1 MKRLRALRT
10 FWPVV
15 FIAPLWLLLDRFCWS
30 VPDHIVL
37 HATMLLHEN
46 LPAIVAIAATISLLV
61 IGVKLARVHSSL
73 RTLRAIAGPL
83 PDALRYTVVRQAAVL
98 SMPEPPVIYLDVATP
113 ICYTVLPGPAILI
126 SRGFIEE
133 LTANDLELVV
143 RHELVHV
150 RRHDPLR
157 GLLWHLL
164 FSALLI
170 PGFGDLERWLYDG
183 RERRANQFAGNLDRN
198 RYAVLE
204 ARVRQAEHAFERSLG
219 HAYAGAL
226 TPQRK
231 KRQSFVFV
239 RPVLAATVFAALF
252 VSHAVFMHSL
262 PFLETHHC

>member
-1 MKRLRALRT
+1 MRLRALRT
-10 FWPVV
+10 FWPLA

-30 VPDHIVL
+30 MPDHVVL
-37 HATMLLHEN
+37 HTTMLLHEN
-46 LPAIVAIAATISLLV
+46 LPAIVALAATVSILV
-61 IGVKLARVHSSL
+61 IAVKLARVNSSL

-83 PDALRYTVVRQAAVL
+83 PEVLRRTVVNQATAL
-98 SMPEPPVIYLDVATP
+98 SMREPPVIYLDVATP

-133 LTANDLELVV
+133 LSGDDLELVV

-170 PGFGDLERWLYDG
+170 PGFGDLERWLYDR
-183 RERRANQFAGNLDRN
+183 RERRANQLAGSLDRD

-204 ARVRQAEHAFERSLG
+204 ARVRYAEHAFERSLG

-226 TPQRK
+226 TPQHK
-231 KRQSFVFV
+231 KRTSFVFV
-239 RPVLAATVFAALF
+239 RPVLAATVFGALF

-262 PFLETHHC
+262 PFLQTHHC